1 MSGTIELVSA
11 PAAAGKTTAFLE
23 LYAQA
28 LREARRD
35 LRLGT
40 TLWLA
45 PNLRETF
52 EISQRLTALVGGVL
66 VEPQVLTFEDFAEQ
80 ILERTAQPVTPLS
93 PGQQRTLLRNVIR
106 RLRDAGDLRHFAP
119 IADSA
124 GFLDLVQSFI
134 AELKRAETWPED
146 LARAFE
152 GRGASARDRELTR
165 IYTEYQAVLQRQR
178 WFDSEGR
185 FWWARESLRDK
196 AWDAFP
202 CLELVIVD
210 GFDDFNQIQYEI
222 LGQLASRAGR
232 LLLSL
237 PGEVGERRSDLF
249 AKSRRVPEQL
259 ARHARVIDWQAPGN
273 VLRAEPRPAGLRK
286 IAQDLFGN
294 VRETPREGDTRG
306 LEIVAVPGQRGEVLW
321 LASKIKQLLLA
332 GEDPGEIVVVF
343 RDVADYADL
352 VDQIFPAAGL
362 PLDLSWV
369 PSLQEAPVVR
379 ALWKVLSLEQSDWPY
394 DQLQDV
400 LRSPFLP
407 FVVDERGERQV
418 SATLATLRRLQ
429 VGEDRQRMLDL
440 LAREAAANE
449 PSGGQRQAA
458 MALDLLRKL
467 DAWLQPLRAR
477 HSLKDWAIELRK
489 LADPQHLHLLRWGGK
504 DSVDAEHWQRV
515 INTLFAAAKVD
526 ALPDEAPRQ
535 LDLAGFLRELTD
547 LVRRQDQPRQG
558 GLRPGGIRV
567 LSASE
572 VRNLDVQWLFFAGL
586 DEQSFPRRRAD
597 DCLYGEIE
605 RRQLNDS
612 GLQLGHQALR
622 TQEEMLLFYRVCT
635 RAARGLTLLYPA
647 ISPEGAPLT
656 CSPYVTAVRDLFE
669 RRPELEQLEVELDPI
684 PQAGRILSPADL
696 RVRAMHDA
704 LAKRPQLLAR
714 AAEVPSTSR
723 PVARALR
730 ACDLNA
736 LRFHTAGFTV
746 ADGQLES
753 PDNLRW
759 LARLFPATRHF
770 SATHLE
776 QYGQCPF
783 RFFVERVLRV
793 EPLDAIEFATDH
805 GERGSLIHGAFAEL
819 HQQDLDGDEPPAVP
833 PQGADLARRFAEIIR
848 RCIHEH
854 PPADLFHEALAEVEI
869 TLLTEWGEEYGRQWD
884 KHIERCRSTF
894 DVIPQP
900 VRFEKPFGA
909 KAGDGSSTAEQGDQ
923 AAVCVGVGE
932 QQVRLGGR
940 IDRIDRGELAGQ
952 PVFFVVDYKSGSQ
965 RRLSRD
971 DVALGTNLQLPLYVL
986 AVLERQLAGRQAA
999 VAQAAFWYL
1008 KEGGFTPG
1016 LQAKGKRGSR
1026 SGLDLLGIEEW
1037 EAARRNLEQVI
1048 PRMVLGMRRGEF
1060 PVFNRDEHCQSLCP
1074 HRLSCRVGQVR
1085 ALDERLQ
1092 KRVELLPDSTESKT
1106 A

>member
-1 MSGTIELVSA
+1 MSGTIELVCA
-11 PAAAGKTTAFLE
+11 PAAAGKTAAFLQ

-28 LREARRD
+28 LREARQH

-52 EISQRLTALVGGVL
+52 EISQRLTSLLGGVL

-93 PGQQRTLLRNVIR
+93 PGQQRTLLRNLVR
-106 RLRDAGDLRHFAP
+106 RLRDSGELRHFAP
-119 IADSA
+119 IADSS

-146 LARAFE
+146 LARACA
-152 GRGASARDRELTR
+152 GRGASPRDRELTR
-165 IYTEYQAVLQRQR
+165 IYSEYQTVLQQQR

-196 AWDAFP
+196 AWEAFP
-202 CLELVIVD
+202 CLELVVVD

-237 PGEVGERRSDLF
+237 PGEEGERRADLF

-259 ARHARVIDWQAPGN
+259 ARHARVIGWQAAETGL
-273 VLRAEPRPAGLRK
+273 VEEPRPAGLRK

-294 VRETPREGDTRG
+294 VRETPREENARG
-306 LEIVAVPGQRGEVLW
+306 LEIVAVPGQRGEVQW
-321 LASKIKQLLLA
+321 LAAKIKQLLLS
-332 GEDPGEIVVVF
+332 GEDPGDIVVVF

-352 VDQIFPAAGL
+352 VGQIFPAAGL
-362 PLDLSWV
+362 PPDLAWV
-369 PSLQEAPVVR
+369 PSLQEAPVLR
-379 ALWKVLSLEQSDWPY
+379 ALWKVLTLEQSDWPY

-407 FVVDERGERQV
+407 FTVDGRGERRV
-418 SATLATLRRLQ
+418 SATLAVLRRLQ
-429 VGEDRQRMLDL
+429 VGEDRLRILDL
-440 LAREAAANE
+440 LAREVARGDQG
-449 PSGGQRQAA
+449 GGQRQAA
-458 MALDLLRKL
+458 VALDLLRTL
-467 DAWLQPLRAR
+467 DAWLQPLRSR
-477 HSLKDWAIELRK
+477 LTLKEWAIELRK
-489 LADPQHLHLLRWGGK
+489 LGDHQHLHLLRWGGA
-504 DSVDAEHWQRV
+504 DSVDAEHWGRLL
-515 INTLFAAAKVD
+515 NSLFAAAKVD
-526 ALPDEAPRQ
+526 ALPDEPPRQ
-535 LDLAGFLRELTD
+535 LDLGGFLRELTD
-547 LVRRQDQPRQG
+547 LLRRQDQPRQG
-558 GLRPGGIRV
+558 LLQGGIRV
-567 LSASE
+567 LSAAE
-572 VRNLDVQWLFFAGL
+572 VRNLDVPWLFFAGL

-635 RAARGLTLLYPA
+635 RATRGLTLLYPA
-647 ISPEGAPLT
+647 ISAEGAPLT
-656 CSPYVTAVRDLFE
+656 CSPYVTAVRDLFA
-669 RRPELEQLEVELDPI
+669 RQPALEQREVELDPI
-684 PQAGRILSPADL
+684 PQAGRILSPTDL
-696 RVRAMHDA
+696 RVRALHDA
-704 LAKRPQLLAR
+704 LEKRPQLLAR
-714 AAEVPSTSR
+714 AAEHPDTSR
-723 PVARALR
+723 SIAHTLR

-736 LRFHTAGFTV
+736 LRFHTAGFTP
-746 ADGQLES
+746 ADGRLQT
-753 PDNLRW
+753 PDNLHW
-759 LARLFPATRHF
+759 LARLFPPSRQF

-793 EPLDAIEFATDH
+793 EPLVAIEFVTDH
-805 GERGSLIHGAFAEL
+805 GERGSLIHSAFAEL
-819 HQQDLDGDEPPAVP
+819 HHQDLVEGEPPATP
-833 PQGADLARRFAEIIR
+833 PKGEELARRFAAIIR
-848 RCIHEH
+848 RRIHEH
-854 PPADLFHEALAEVEI
+854 PQADRLREALAEVEI

-884 KHIERCRSTF
+884 KHIERCRTTF
-894 DVIPQP
+894 SVIPQP
-900 VRFEKPFGA
+900 VLFERSFGET
-909 KAGDGSSTAEQGDQ
+909 GGEAEGGAAEDFGE
-923 AAVCVGVGE
+923 AVCVGAGE
-932 QQVRLGGR
+932 SQVRLGGR

-952 PVFFVVDYKSGSQ
+952 PVFCVVDYKSGS
-965 RRLSRD
+965 RKSLSRN

-986 AVLERQLAGRQAA
+986 AVLEQQLVGPRAA

-1016 LQAKGKRGSR
+1016 LQAQGRRGSR
-1026 SGLDLLGIEEW
+1026 SGLDLLGSDEW
-1037 EAARRNLEQVI
+1037 AAARRDLERVI
-1048 PRMVLGMRRGEF
+1048 PRIVRGMRQGEF
-1060 PVFNRDEHCQSLCP
+1060 PVFNRDENCQGLCP

-1085 ALDERLQ
+1085 ALDERLL
-1092 KRVELLPDSTESKT
+1092 KRWELLPESGESQT
-1106 A
+1106 T